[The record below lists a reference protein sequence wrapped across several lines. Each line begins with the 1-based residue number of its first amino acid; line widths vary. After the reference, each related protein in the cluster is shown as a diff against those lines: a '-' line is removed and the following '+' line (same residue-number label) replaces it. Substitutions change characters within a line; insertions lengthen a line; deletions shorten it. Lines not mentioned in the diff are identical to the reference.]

1 MKAGNTGRDILLGV
15 AIGDALGVPVEFKDR
30 GELQQNPVTGMRA
43 YGSWRQ
49 PAGTWS
55 DDSSLTFCLAETLCA
70 GYDLSDLA
78 NRFINWKQHAYWTA
92 HNNVFDIGNA
102 TNAAISALERKTS
115 PLLSGGADEGSN
127 GNGSLMRILPLLLY
141 IKNKPVAERFAI
153 VKEVSAVTHRHIRS
167 VLACFIYLEFARHLL
182 SGQKREE
189 AWTMTQQEVTG
200 FWADNGICPEAE
212 KSWIAETWGC
222 TLWPRDLVVS
232 NGYVIRTLQAAVWC
246 LFHTE
251 SYSEAVLAAVNLG
264 ADTDTTA
271 AVAGGLAGLY
281 YGWQTIPA
289 DWQYVLARR
298 NDITALADKLSGI
311 S

>member
-1 MKAGNTGRDILLGV
+1 MKTRNTGRDIILGV
-15 AIGDALGVPVEFKDR
+15 AIGDALGVPVEFQSR
-30 GELQQNPVTGMRA
+30 SELDKNPVTGMRA

-55 DDSSLTFCLAETLCA
+55 DDSSLTFCLAEMLCA
-70 GYDLSDLA
+70 GYDLHDLA
-78 NRFINWKQHAYWTA
+78 NRFINWKNHAYWTA

-102 TNAAISALERKTS
+102 THAAISALEKGAS
-115 PLLSGGADEGSN
+115 PELSGGVDEGSN
-127 GNGSLMRILPLLLY
+127 GNGSLMRILPLLVY
-141 IKNKPVAERFAI
+141 IRNRPVAERFEV
-153 VKEVSAVTHRHIRS
+153 VKAVSSVTHRHIRS

-182 SGQKREE
+182 NGRKREE
-189 AWTMTQQEVTG
+189 AWAATQKDVTD
-200 FWADNGICPEAE
+200 FFADNEVCPKAE
-212 KSWIAETWGC
+212 QEWIAETWNC
-222 TLWPRDLVVS
+222 ILWPRELVVS

-281 YGWQTIPA
+281 YGWQTIPV

-298 NDITALADKLSGI
+298 NDITALADRLSEL
-311 S
+311 

>member
-1 MKAGNTGRDILLGV
+1 MKIRHTGRDILLGV
-15 AIGDALGVPVEFKDR
+15 AIGDALGVPVEFQSRVD
-30 GELQQNPVTGMRA
+30 LQNNPVTGMRA

-55 DDSSLTFCLAETLCA
+55 DDSSLTFCLAEMLWA
-70 GYDLSDLA
+70 GYDLQDLA
-78 NRFINWKQHAYWTA
+78 NRFINWKNYAYWTA

-102 TNAAISALERKTS
+102 THAAITALEKGAS
-115 PLLSGGADEGSN
+115 PLLSGGVDEGSN
-127 GNGSLMRILPLLLY
+127 GNGSLMRILPLLVY

-153 VKEVSAVTHRHIRS
+153 VKEVSSVTHRHIRS
-167 VLACFIYLEFARHLL
+167 VLACFIYLEFARHILAGL
-182 SGQKREE
+182 KREK
-189 AWTMTQQEVTG
+189 AWVATQKEVMDFFAG
-200 FWADNGICPEAE
+200 SAVCPEAE
-212 KSWIAETWGC
+212 KGWIEETWNC
-222 TLWPRDLVVS
+222 ILWPRDLVVS

-251 SYSEAVLAAVNLG
+251 SYSEAVLVAVNLG

-298 NDITALADKLSGI
+298 NDITTLADKLSETA
-311 S
+311 